1 MSRPSIHGFDLNCVD
16 LHDTLGH
23 LYLAGDEKMTRVL
36 KCPNAVWHGVKTLCN
51 IELVL
56 PTTNSSNYNCGVD
69 RAYLP
74 ELSLSNKAADL
85 MNEQEQQ
92 EHIARGI
99 ANVAW
104 NTPLLEGQLAGKYY
118 STCTINTIITTI
130 TTGYYSMFNH
140 RRSHPLA

>member
-1 MSRPSIHGFDLNCVD
+1 MLFRS
-16 LHDTLGH
+16 
-23 LYLAGDEKMTRVL
+23 L

-92 EHIARGI
+92 EHQQQHKRS
-99 ANVAW
+99 
-104 NTPLLEGQLAGKYY
+104 
-118 STCTINTIITTI
+118 STCSLN
-130 TTGYYSMFNH
+130 YNAMDDS
-140 RRSHPLA
+140 